1 VALMIADTMVRA
13 MRADVILR
21 GGRVLTL
28 DAKRPHAR
36 SVAVGEG
43 RIMAVG
49 EDDLDE
55 LRAPATRVIDLA
67 GRAVVPGFVDAHIH
81 FGSFALGLKQVDLD
95 GAATLDDG
103 LRQVAAFAQ
112 GMPDGQWLR
121 GRGWDRNRW
130 RRLPTASE
138 LDRAT
143 GPRPAVLSSHD
154 GHSLWLNS
162 AAIAAVGLSANTQAP
177 AGGLIERDASGNPS
191 GVVFENAQDLVR
203 PKVPEPSEQ
212 ELAEAIRT
220 ALPLAAQA
228 GLTGIHNL
236 EDERSLAAFRAL
248 EAAGELTL
256 RVYHGVRRGL
266 LRRAAELG
274 LRTGSGSEWVR
285 VGPVK
290 LFSDGALGSR
300 TAHMLEPYV
309 GTHDCGV
316 PTLRREEIEADMH
329 TAAAAGL
336 DIAVHA
342 IGDAAVRT
350 VLDAVEAVRPGRQV
364 RIEHAQLVHP
374 DDVPRFARL
383 GVIASMQPIHAI
395 ADWRA
400 ADAHWGARAQH
411 GYAWRSLLD
420 AGAVLAFG
428 TDAPVERME
437 PLLNL
442 HAATT
447 RVDPRGQPPGGWYPE
462 QRLTLD
468 EALRAYT
475 VGSATAEHAQGRR
488 GRLASGLD
496 ADLVVVD
503 TPLEAG
509 SLLETRVELTMVG
522 GQVVYEA

>member
-21 GGRVLTL
+21 GGRGLTL
-28 DAKRPHAR
+28 DAERPRAR
-36 SVAVGEG
+36 SVAVGKG
-43 RIMAVG
+43 RIVAVG

-55 LRAPATRVIDLA
+55 LCGPATRVIDLA

-81 FGSFALGLKQVDLD
+81 FGAFALGLKQVDLD
-95 GAATLDDG
+95 SAATLEDA

-112 GMPDGQWLR
+112 RLPEERWVR

-130 RRLPTASE
+130 GRLPRASE

-154 GHSLWLNS
+154 GHSLWLNG
-162 AAIAAVGLSANTQAP
+162 AAMSAVGLNAQSVAP
-177 AGGLIERDASGNPS
+177 AGGMIERDVSGSPS
-191 GVVFENAQDLVR
+191 GVVFENAQELVR
-203 PKVPEPSEQ
+203 KHAPEPTEQ
-212 ELAEAIRT
+212 ELTEAIRQ
-220 ALPLAAQA
+220 ALPLAARA

-236 EDERSLAAFRAL
+236 EDEHSLAAFRAL
-248 EAAGELTL
+248 EAAGELAL

-274 LRTGSGSEWVR
+274 LRTGAGSGLVR

-309 GTHDCGV
+309 GSTHQGV
-316 PTLRREEIEADMH
+316 PTLTIDQVVDDLRVAGDV
-329 TAAAAGL
+329 GL
-336 DIAVHA
+336 DVAVHA
-342 IGDAAVRT
+342 IGDAAVRM
-350 VLDAVEAVRPGRQV
+350 VLDAVEIARPSRLV

-374 DDVPRFARL
+374 DDVPRFAQL

-395 ADWRA
+395 ADWHA
-400 ADAHWGARAQH
+400 ADAHWGGRARHA
-411 GYAWRSLLD
+411 YAWRSLLD

-428 TDAPVERME
+428 TDAPVERLE

-442 HAATT
+442 HAAIT
-447 RVDPRGQPPGGWYPE
+447 RVDPHGQPPGGWYAE

-468 EALRAYT
+468 EAVRAYT
-475 VGSATAEHAQGRR
+475 VGSATAERAQERR
-488 GRLASGLD
+488 GRLAPGMD
-496 ADLVVVD
+496 ADLVVLD
-503 TPLEAG
+503 KPLQAG
-509 SLLETRVELTMVG
+509 ALLETQVGLTMVG
-522 GQVVYEA
+522 GHVVHEA